1 MPRSGTSD
9 TATEIGHLLSELS
22 TRFINLPAKSVDGE
36 ILSALRRVGE
46 CLDLDR
52 VLVSEFGADR
62 QSLITRHSWASPGV
76 EPIRTGRIVKAA
88 LPRVFAEL
96 ERGRSVRIPDTR
108 VLAEDPVSARE
119 WEVDLD
125 EFRRSG
131 AIGHLSIPCA
141 VGGEPVGG
149 FHVVRIRG
157 PVAWS
162 DLLVEQLA
170 LLAQVFANALHRRE
184 TERRLRSALSRVEE
198 LRERLEGDRGDF
210 GNEAEAEYESSEIV
224 GNSPGIEHALAIVDQ
239 VAPTDAT
246 VLILGET
253 GTGKEL
259 VARAVHRLSKRAERP
274 LVRVNCAALPDSLAE
289 SELFGHEKGAFTGAL
304 NRRIGRFEL
313 AHRGTLF
320 LDEVGDLSPELQAKI
335 LRVLQEGEFERL
347 GSSETHTTDVRVVAA
362 TSRDLRTQVDVGR
375 FRADLFYRLSVVP
388 IEVPP
393 LRNRRQD
400 IPALAWHF
408 IEKAR
413 SRHAGA
419 IDDIPADTLQ
429 ALVDYDWP
437 GNVRELANVIE
448 RAAILSPGRQ
458 LVVHDPLIGAPAPKT
473 GPPNAGLRPTHLAA
487 IERSHILRVLDACNW
502 RVKGP
507 GNAAELLGLNPS
519 TLRGRMRKLGIARP
533 A

>member
-1 MPRSGTSD
+1 MNPPEASGTERAFD
-9 TATEIGHLLSELS
+9 QLLRELS
-22 TRFINLPAKSVDGE
+22 TRFINLPATSVDGE
-36 ILSALRRVGE
+36 ILAALRRVGE

-52 VLVSEFGADR
+52 ALVSEFGADR
-62 QSLITRHSWASPGV
+62 GSLITCHSWASPGV

-88 LPRVFAEL
+88 LPRVFADL

-108 VLAEDPVSARE
+108 ILAEDPTLAKE
-119 WEVDLD
+119 WEADLR

-149 FHVVRIRG
+149 FHAVRIRG
-157 PVAWS
+157 PMAWTDS
-162 DLLVEQLA
+162 LVEQLA

-184 TERRLRSALSRVEE
+184 AERRLRSALSRVEE

-210 GNEAEAEYESSEIV
+210 RKEAEAEYESSEIV
-224 GNSPGIEHALAIVDQ
+224 GNSPGIEHALAIVEQ

-246 VLILGET
+246 VLILGDT

-259 VARAVHRLSKRAERP
+259 VARAVHRLSKRTERP

-313 AHRGTLF
+313 ADRGTLF
-320 LDEVGDLSPELQAKI
+320 LDEVGDLSRELQAKL

-347 GSSETHTTDVRVVAA
+347 GSSETRSTDVRVVAA

-388 IEVPP
+388 IEIPP
-393 LRNRRQD
+393 LRERRQD
-400 IPALAWHF
+400 IPALVWHF
-408 IEKAR
+408 IEMAR

-419 IDDIPADTLQ
+419 IDDVPAETMR
-429 ALVDYDWP
+429 ALVAYDWP
-437 GNVRELANVIE
+437 GNIRELANVIE

-458 LVVHDPLIGAPAPKT
+458 LVVHDPLIGAPGPKAERPHEAPRQT
-473 GPPNAGLRPTHLAA
+473 NLAA
-487 IERSHILRVLDACNW
+487 IERSHILRVLDECDW